1 MTTLDLTSGPEH
13 SISQGENMQAATIL
27 IFSVSLLAFSSFLA
41 GDEIY
46 RSVDAEGNVTYS
58 DTPPAGG
65 SESEVVELP
74 PGPSPDAIKES
85 TERNLEIRRAAT
97 QAQQRRLDQEQ
108 GQGDALSEARKA
120 LQDAEARLEEAKV
133 IRDEDR
139 QKLAGGM
146 RRIRPD
152 YFERVKA
159 AEAEVEAARKRLREA
174 RGR

>member
-1 MTTLDLTSGPEH
+1 MLGVLLFAVS
-13 SISQGENMQAATIL
+13 
-27 IFSVSLLAFSSFLA
+27 SLLP

-58 DTPPAGG
+58 DTPPTGDSKG
-65 SESEVVELP
+65 EMVELP
-74 PGPSPDAIKES
+74 PNPSPAAVQE
-85 TERNLEIRRAAT
+85 TEARNREIRRAASR
-97 QAQQRRLDQEQ
+97 AQQQRIEQERAQ
-108 GQGDALSEARKA
+108 ESALRTAREA
-120 LQDAEARLEEAKV
+120 LQQAEARLKEAKV

-139 QKLAGGM
+139 QNLAGGM

-174 RGR
+174 RGY